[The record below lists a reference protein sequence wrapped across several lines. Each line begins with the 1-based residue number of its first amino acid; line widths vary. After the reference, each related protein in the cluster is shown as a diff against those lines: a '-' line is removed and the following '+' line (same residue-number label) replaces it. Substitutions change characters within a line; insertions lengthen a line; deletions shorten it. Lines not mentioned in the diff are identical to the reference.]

1 MYTKQPKKLLIM
13 NILDILR
20 RYSDADHRL
29 SQKDI
34 IDILQTEYD
43 MVADRKAIKR
53 NLMNLIDVGYNL
65 EYSEK
70 TRRGK
75 DGEEESIYTDWYLER
90 DFSDAELRLLID
102 SLLFSKHIPYSQ
114 CKELIE
120 KIEGLSNQYFRSK
133 VRHIRN
139 LPEDQ
144 PKNAELFYTIEILD
158 EAIEKNRQVL
168 FHYADYG
175 TDKKLHLRNGST
187 GEPRQYL
194 VNPYQMVATNGKYY
208 LIGNMDKYNDVSHYR
223 LDHIRDIELVDF
235 PAKPRE
241 KVRGLERGLD
251 LPKHMAEHVYMF
263 SGESGRIT
271 MRTTPDMAGELID
284 WFGNSVV
291 FTDET
296 ETSVIAH
303 VTANLRAMRFW
314 ALQYAPYVTVLGP
327 ESLVDTIREDLKKAL
342 SQYEPKQKSRKEEK

>member
-34 IDILQTEYD
+34 IDILQTEYE

-53 NLMNLIDVGYNL
+53 NLMNLIDFGYNL
-65 EYSEK
+65 EFSESV
-70 TRRGK
+70 RRNK
-75 DGEEESIYTDWYLER
+75 DGEEEVIYTDWYLER

-120 KIEGLSNQYFRSK
+120 KIEGLSNRYFKSK

-139 LPEDQ
+139 LPVDQ
-144 PKNAELFYTIEILD
+144 PQNAELFYTIEILD
-158 EAIEKNRQVL
+158 EAIERNRQVV
-168 FHYADYG
+168 FHYGDYG
-175 TDKKLHLRNGST
+175 TDKNLHLRERKDGK
-187 GEPRQYL
+187 PREYL
-194 VNPYQMVATNGKYY
+194 VNPYQMVATNGRYY
-208 LIGNMDKYNDVSHYR
+208 LIANVERHDNISHYR
-223 LDHIRDIELVDF
+223 VDHIRDIEITDT
-235 PAKPRE
+235 PAKPQR
-241 KVRGLERGLD
+241 KVEGLESGLD

-263 SGESGRIT
+263 AGESQRVI
-271 MRTTPDMAGELID
+271 MRTTPGMAGELID
-284 WFGNSVV
+284 WFGRGVTFS
-291 FTDET
+291 DET

-303 VTANLRAMRFW
+303 VTANLQAMRFW
-314 ALQYAPYVTVLGP
+314 ALQYAPYVTVLAP
-327 ESLVDTIREDLKKAL
+327 QSLVDTVKKDLECAIT
-342 SQYEPKQKSRKEEK
+342 SYSNEN

>member
-13 NILDILR
+13 NVLDILR

-34 IDILQTEYD
+34 IDILQTEYE
-43 MVADRKAIKR
+43 MVADRKAIKH
-53 NLMNLIDVGYNL
+53 NLMNLIDFGYNL
-65 EYSEK
+65 EYSESI
-70 TRRGK
+70 RRNK
-75 DGEEESIYTDWYLER
+75 NGEDEIIYTDWYLER

-144 PKNAELFYTIEILD
+144 PNNAELFYTIEILD
-158 EAIEKNRQVL
+158 EAIEKNRQVS
-168 FHYADYG
+168 FHYGDYG
-175 TDKKLHLRNGST
+175 TDKKLHLRTHSS
-187 GEPRQYL
+187 GEPRRYL

-208 LIGNMDKYNDVSHYR
+208 LIGNVEKHDNVSHYR
-223 LDHIRDIELVDF
+223 VDHIRDIELIDA
-235 PAKPRE
+235 PAKPQR
-241 KVRGLERGLD
+241 KVKGLEYGLD

-263 SGESGRIT
+263 AGESQRII
-271 MRTTPDMAGELID
+271 MRTSPGMAGELID
-284 WFGNSVV
+284 WFGNGVT

-296 ETSVIAH
+296 EDSVIAH
-303 VTANLRAMRFW
+303 VTANLQAMRFW
-314 ALQYAPYVTVLGP
+314 ALQYAPYVTILSP
-327 ESLVDTIREDLKKAL
+327 QSLVDTVKEDLKSAAANY
-342 SQYEPKQKSRKEEK
+342 SDTNEREKQL

>member
-34 IDILQTEYD
+34 IDILQTEYE

-53 NLMNLIDVGYNL
+53 NLMNLIDFGYNL
-65 EYSEK
+65 EYSESI
-70 TRRGK
+70 RRNK
-75 DGEEESIYTDWYLER
+75 NGEEEVIYTDWYLER

-114 CKELIE
+114 CKELIG

-139 LPEDQ
+139 LPTEQ
-144 PKNAELFYTIEILD
+144 PNNAELFYTIEILD
-158 EAIEKNRQVL
+158 EAIEKNRQVA
-168 FHYADYG
+168 FHYGDYG
-175 TDKKLHLRNGST
+175 TDKKLHLRTRDN
-187 GEPRQYL
+187 GEPRCYL

-208 LIGNMDKYNDVSHYR
+208 LIGNMEKYDNVVHYR
-223 LDHIRDIELVDF
+223 VDRIRDIKPLFVH
-235 PAKPRE
+235 AKPKQ
-241 KVRGLERGLD
+241 KVKGLENGLD

-263 SGESGRIT
+263 SGESQRVL
-271 MRTTPDMAGELID
+271 MRTTPGMAGELID
-284 WFGNSVV
+284 WCGSGVT

-296 ETSVIAH
+296 EDSVIAH
-303 VTANLRAMRFW
+303 VTANLQAMRFW
-314 ALQYAPYVTVLGP
+314 ALQYAPYVTVLAP
-327 ESLVDTIREDLKKAL
+327 QSLVDAVSKDLQSSMANYSSTKGDG
-342 SQYEPKQKSRKEEK
+342 